1 MEEMNEQL
9 NKQNAELKE
18 TLREVLANQNA
29 MQAAQQDAAKAAQ
42 QDAAKAAQEAAKA
55 AQVAQAKQASIEK
68 LLK

>member
-9 NKQNAELKE
+9 NKQNAELKA

-29 MQAAQQDAAKAAQ
+29 MQAAQQDAAKAV
-42 QDAAKAAQEAAKA
+42 
-55 AQVAQAKQASIEK
+55 QVAQAAEETKMKDLLAKQASIEK